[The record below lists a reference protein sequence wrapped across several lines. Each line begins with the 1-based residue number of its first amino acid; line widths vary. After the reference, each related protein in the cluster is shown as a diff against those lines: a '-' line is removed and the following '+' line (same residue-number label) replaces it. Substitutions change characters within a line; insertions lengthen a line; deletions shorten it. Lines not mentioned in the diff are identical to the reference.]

1 MKPVHVARL
10 RLEAQQL
17 VDPPDSTPAQVVA
30 RLGAVQSQDW
40 FGGAWGLGLRGRTTT
55 AAQVERALADGSILR
70 THVLRPTW
78 HFVAPA
84 DIRWMLA
91 LTGARIRAACT
102 SRQRWL
108 ELDDVTLRRSAAV
121 MQRALAGGRAMTRAE
136 LADVL
141 RDAGVR
147 PDGQRMPHVLMD
159 AELDGLLVSG
169 PRRGKQFTWALL
181 EERVPPAPA
190 DAPAERDA
198 MLGELARR
206 YFPTR
211 GPATAHDFAWWSGLT
226 VGDARRAADILGDAL
241 ARVEIDGVAHWTG
254 ADADLSPRPRAGA
267 APVAHFLPNYDEY
280 FIGHS
285 ERGAMLARVRAAGG
299 DVDNV
304 ALSGH
309 LLAVDG
315 QVVAFWTRTTTP
327 KATVVEVTPLVDLSA
342 RDRKAVDRAAL
353 ALGAHLEQPVTV
365 ARPTAGAL
373 TS

>member
-1 MKPVHVARL
+1 MKPADVARL
-10 RLEAQQL
+10 RLHAQQL
-17 VDPPDSTPAQVVA
+17 VDPPEATPAQVVA

-40 FGGAWGLGLRGRTTT
+40 FGGAWGLGLRGRTTV
-55 AAQVERALADGSILR
+55 AADVERALADGSILR

-91 LTGARIRAACT
+91 LTGARIRAACV

-108 ELDDVTLRRSAAV
+108 ELDDATLRRTASA
-121 MQRALAGGRAMTRAE
+121 MERALAGGRAMTRAE

-141 RDAGVR
+141 RDAGIR

-198 MLGELARR
+198 MLARLALL

-226 VGDARRAADILGDAL
+226 VGDARRAADILGPAL

-254 ADADLSPRPRAGA
+254 ADADPSARPRR

-280 FIGHS
+280 FIGHC

-299 DVDNV
+299 DIDNV

-315 QVVAFWTRTTTP
+315 QVVAFWSRLATP
-327 KATVVEVTPLVDLSA
+327 KGTVVEVTPLVDVSA
-342 RDRKAVDRAAL
+342 REWKAVDVAAR
-353 ALGAHLEQPVTV
+353 ALGAHLEHPVAV
-365 ARPTAGAL
+365 ARPTAGAMAQ
-373 TS
+373 